1 MQIIN
6 KLPLIGIYGGT
17 FDPIHYGHLRIAEEL
32 CDAIGFQ
39 KISFVPSGAPRLRSK
54 PVASRD
60 HRAAMAHLAIQDN
73 PRFELDERE
82 INRPGITATVQT
94 LREYKRELGDNAAL
108 CFILGIDAF
117 AKIEQWTEW
126 LELFDLC
133 HFIIVARPGYASL
146 SETQQLSAIA
156 QQEFSTR
163 HIVNISDLAFQS
175 GGFIYTAQTSM
186 LEISASQIRALHSA
200 GKSIRY
206 LLPENVL
213 DYIKSNR
220 LYT

>member
-17 FDPIHYGHLRIAEEL
+17 FDPIHFGHLRIAEEL
-32 CDAIGFQ
+32 CDTIGFQ
-39 KISFVPSGAPRLRSK
+39 KILFVPSGAPRLRRT
-54 PVASRD
+54 PAASRD
-60 HRAAMAHLAIQDN
+60 HRAAMTHLAIQNN

-82 INRPGITATVQT
+82 INRPGITTTVQT

-117 AKIEQWTEW
+117 IKIDLWTEW

-133 HFIIVARPGYASL
+133 HFIIVARPGHASL
-146 SETQQLSAIA
+146 RETQQLSAVV

-163 HIVNISDLAFQS
+163 HIINATDLTLQS
-175 GGFIYTAQTSM
+175 SGFIYTAQTSM
-186 LEISASQIRALHSA
+186 LEISASQIRALLSA
-200 GKSIRY
+200 SKSIRY